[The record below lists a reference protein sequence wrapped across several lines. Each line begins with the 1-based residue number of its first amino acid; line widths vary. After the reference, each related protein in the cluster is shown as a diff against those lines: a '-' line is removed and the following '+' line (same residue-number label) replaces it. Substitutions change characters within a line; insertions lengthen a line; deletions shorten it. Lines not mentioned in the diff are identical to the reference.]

1 MARLYSGRRFLELA
15 CLQLPAKVSETI
27 RLRLVN
33 VDGVELAV
41 AESSGSACPI
51 AGTDDS
57 LTASSAPLEL
67 DERLYVPDRKRFT
80 VHHDLAEGG
89 ARLLRID
96 YGVKEITFDEEH
108 LFPFGERLVREPSF
122 CGREALTWGPGYQW
136 QELRPLLEALV
147 DEGIIKRG
155 GVGQDDRDPRGG
167 GLVPS
172 LLPPSTCPV
181 HRMWSTT
188 ECESISRELG
198 GQAFEIGHLEAVM
211 PMYRIAHP
219 ALDGDGRQVG
229 EGNVF
234 PGGLR
239 LDLETEW
246 RVCQYSG
253 SRYRDR
259 APMNVTGLRAMI
271 KHWKPMMATLQRI
284 RGALRERFGPAEVW
298 SIGELHLLSCV
309 VLGVP
314 TYLLMKG
321 GGAVPQPP
329 IHPVLSSLFR
339 ITDGIRMTTFQLL
352 FSIEDNRPADE
363 PLSAAQ
369 LYDFAES
376 RVIFIGETGVC
387 AGPRPLI
394 DEFLAAA
401 VDGASP
407 AGLQDVELPPQVT
420 ELLDELPQA
429 IDYGLLGMMAWGT
442 SLSVWLEMSRA
453 YERVLPIFEAAF
465 AAGGASE
472 ALLAHLRRDW
482 RALEKMQIT
491 LEYDRDVHW
500 KAYQDAYE
508 RSRRSLRRPVEAVT
522 LAQAVEP
529 RPASDQLRSA
539 AATLR
544 GLFEKRRSAGELSGL
559 APEGAGQLAE
569 ALALLLR
576 HEQAVSAVTDRILG
590 EINTLLRRP
599 QPSRSVSARDYVT
612 FYAFSAKRGHFPYLF
627 DTLEQELGIAVSA
640 DAQGISISDRWETA
654 AAAASG

>member
-1 MARLYSGRRFLELA
+1 MI
-15 CLQLPAKVSETI
+15 T
-27 RLRLVN
+27 
-33 VDGVELAV
+33 DGVDSV
-41 AESSGSACPI
+41 AADSSGSACPV
-51 AGTDDS
+51 TS
-57 LTASSAPLEL
+57 LGVVAAPAEADRPLEL
-67 DERLYVPDRKRFT
+67 DERLYVPDRKRFALRYE
-80 VHHDLAEGG
+80 HADSG

-108 LFPFGERLVREPSF
+108 LFPFGERLIREPSF
-122 CGREALTWGPGYQW
+122 CGSDALTWGPGYQW
-136 QELRPLLEALV
+136 RELRPLLEALV
-147 DEGIIKRG
+147 EEGILKRG
-155 GVGQDDRDPRGG
+155 GAGQVDDPRGG

-172 LLPPSTCPV
+172 LLPPSTCPA
-181 HRMWSTT
+181 HRMWSTS
-188 ECESISRELG
+188 ECEAISLELG

-234 PGGLR
+234 PAGLR
-239 LDLETEW
+239 LDVETEW

-259 APMNVTGLRAMI
+259 APMNITGLRAMI
-271 KHWKPMMATLQRI
+271 KHWKPMMLTLQRI
-284 RGALRERFGPAEVW
+284 RGALRERFGPADAW

-321 GGAVPQPP
+321 GGAKPQPP

-352 FSIEDNRPADE
+352 FSIADNRPADE

-401 VDGASP
+401 VDGAVPS
-407 AGLQDVELPPQVT
+407 GLEDVELPPEVT
-420 ELLDELPQA
+420 TALAELPQA

-465 AAGGASE
+465 AAGGASA
-472 ALLAHLRRDW
+472 ALLEHLRRDW
-482 RALEKMQIT
+482 RALERMQIT

-508 RSRRSLRRPVEAVT
+508 RSRRSLQRPVEAET
-522 LAQAVEP
+522 LAQAVAPWPEP
-529 RPASDQLRSA
+529 PNA

-544 GLFEKRRSAGELSGL
+544 DLFESRRTSGELGGL
-559 APEGAGQLAE
+559 SSQATAQLAE
-569 ALALLLR
+569 ALTLLLR

-599 QPSRSVSARDYVT
+599 QPSRSVCARDYVT
-612 FYAFSAKRGHFPYLF
+612 FYAFASKRGRFPYLF

-640 DAQGISISDRWETA
+640 DAHGISIRDVR
-654 AAAASG
+654 AASG

>member
-1 MARLYSGRRFLELA
+1 MPDE
-15 CLQLPAKVSETI
+15 
-27 RLRLVN
+27 
-33 VDGVELAV
+33 
-41 AESSGSACPI
+41 
-51 AGTDDS
+51 AG
-57 LTASSAPLEL
+57 LPLEP
-67 DERLYVPDRKRFT
+67 DERIYVPDRKRFALRYE
-80 VHHDLAEGG
+80 HDDSG

-108 LFPFGERLVREPSF
+108 LFPFAERLIREPSF
-122 CGREALTWGPGYQW
+122 CGSDALTWGPGYQW
-136 QELRPLLEALV
+136 QELAPLLEALIE
-147 DEGIIKRG
+147 EGILKRG
-155 GVGQDDRDPRGG
+155 GAGPVDDPRGG

-172 LLPPSTCPV
+172 LLPPSTCPA
-181 HRMWSTT
+181 HRMWSTA
-188 ECESISRELG
+188 ECEAISLEFG
-198 GQAFEIGHLEAVM
+198 GQAFEIGHIEAVM

-234 PGGLR
+234 PAGLR
-239 LDLETEW
+239 LDVETEW

-259 APMNVTGLRAMI
+259 APMNITGLRAMI
-271 KHWKPMMATLQRI
+271 KHWKPMMLTLQRI
-284 RGALRERFGPAEVW
+284 RSALRERFGPAEAW

-321 GGAVPQPP
+321 GGANPQPP

-352 FSIEDNRPADE
+352 FSIADNRPADE
-363 PLSAAQ
+363 PLRAAQ

-401 VDGASP
+401 VDGACP
-407 AGLQDVELPPQVT
+407 AGLEEVELPSEVT
-420 ELLDELPQA
+420 ALLEELPQA

-453 YERVLPIFEAAF
+453 YERVLPLFEAAF

-472 ALLAHLRRDW
+472 ALLEHLRRDW

-508 RSRRSLRRPVEAVT
+508 RSRRSLQRPIEAET
-522 LAQAVEP
+522 LARAVEP
-529 RPASDQLRSA
+529 LADGPEIRSA
-539 AATLR
+539 AAALR
-544 GLFEKRRSAGELSGL
+544 ELFEKRRQSGELGGL
-559 APEGAGQLAE
+559 SLESCGLLAE
-569 ALALLLR
+569 ALAVLLR
-576 HEQAVSAVTDRILG
+576 HEQAVSAVTDRILT

-599 QPSRSVSARDYVT
+599 QPSRLVSARDYIT
-612 FYAFSAKRGHFPYLF
+612 FYAFSGKRGRFPYLF
-627 DTLEQELGIAVSA
+627 DTLEQHLGISVSA
-640 DAQGISISDRWETA
+640 DARNLEIGDRWA
-654 AAAASG
+654 AGRQAAK